1 MESLVANEETP
12 EHEETVC
19 WPSAQCYREL
29 VHMVSTWMPEIRV
42 NSEGDYA
49 FSLRFVVA
57 AILLT
62 LFLTVLGPFVA
73 PIAIGLVALRIT
85 EWNCLRALS
94 QIFMVGLTAFPLYL
108 LWTMTAVA
116 FRMDT
121 LQEFRKA
128 ENSVLELC
136 GPFLC
141 LLILSLVFLAEVCH
155 YCIEESTGR
164 MLLDELSEI
173 QEQDSFSGRML
184 DTHNLH
190 DFGSKLQEVLNYLH
204 RYIRKKPA
212 RIFGDES
219 PGILTSRFMKVMLRM
234 IIMNSPEDS
243 PQAESQELRG
253 MLQDASGISKQFSP
267 LRLLILVTFS
277 LIPALFPAICRF
289 ISGNDAF
296 MLSDHTNVWRCRRA
310 YLFMAFCTTMMLIS
324 TCHDLIESLDK
335 IQLSTL
341 ATMYLAAPRKRR
353 AVLVAI
359 YKARFDKLV
368 LHAEGAKESVPLV
381 EAESELLQREDAPSP
396 DDVTAPALL
405 SRGFGHLR
413 FVLSRPSWLTSG
425 SPRASEDPGSPEPRS
440 SASLGLRGNRPVP
453 ILQRNLAENVN
464 DRVSYLA
471 TRRFSAL
478 QLLARADCLVMESK
492 SQVVLLVLAFIMIM
506 CAVILACSVGLLHGQ
521 HAITPLFC
529 MVFLPL
535 VLIVMLD
542 IMNKLVDLEN
552 YFYED
557 TLKILQSW
565 RERMERLRYAVTID
579 EAISEERTHVD
590 SFFTSLIDPVAAL
603 IDYTKNWQKRVR
615 IFGLDAS
622 SSRRNRLLL
631 SFVAYFALVLWQYWR
646 QAEWFAELEA
656 EFLDI
661 VYNHRITLS

>member
-1 MESLVANEETP
+1 
-12 EHEETVC
+12 
-19 WPSAQCYREL
+19 
-29 VHMVSTWMPEIRV
+29 
-42 NSEGDYA
+42 
-49 FSLRFVVA
+49 
-57 AILLT
+57 
-62 LFLTVLGPFVA
+62 
-73 PIAIGLVALRIT
+73 
-85 EWNCLRALS
+85 
-94 QIFMVGLTAFPLYL
+94 
-108 LWTMTAVA
+108 
-116 FRMDT
+116 
-121 LQEFRKA
+121 
-128 ENSVLELC
+128 
-136 GPFLC
+136 
-141 LLILSLVFLAEVCH
+141 
-155 YCIEESTGR
+155 
-164 MLLDELSEI
+164 
-173 QEQDSFSGRML
+173 
-184 DTHNLH
+184 
-190 DFGSKLQEVLNYLH
+190 
-204 RYIRKKPA
+204 
-212 RIFGDES
+212 
-219 PGILTSRFMKVMLRM
+219 
-234 IIMNSPEDS
+234 
-243 PQAESQELRG
+243 
-253 MLQDASGISKQFSP
+253 MLQDASVITKQFSP
-267 LRLLILVTFS
+267 LRLLVLVTVS

-289 ISGNDAF
+289 ISGHDDF
-296 MLSDHTNVWRCRRA
+296 MLSDHINVWRCRRA
-310 YLFMAFCTTMMLIS
+310 YLFMAFLTTMMLIS
-324 TCHDLIESLDK
+324 TCHDLIQSLDK

-359 YKARFDKLV
+359 YKARFDKLI

-381 EAESELLQREDAPSP
+381 EAEAELLQREDAPNP

-425 SPRASEDPGSPEPRS
+425 SPRASEDAASPDPRS
-440 SASLGLRGNRPVP
+440 SASLGSLGMRGYRPVP
-453 ILQRNLAENVN
+453 ILQRNLNDNVN

-471 TRRFSAL
+471 TRRFAAL
-478 QLLARADCLVMESK
+478 QLLARADCLVLESK

-529 MVFLPL
+529 MVFLPI

-579 EAISEERTHVD
+579 EVISEERTHVD

-631 SFVAYFALVLWQYWR
+631 SFVAYCALVLWQYWR

-656 EFLDI
+656 ELLDI
-661 VYNHRITLS
+661 VYNHRISLS

>member
-1 MESLVANEETP
+1 M
-12 EHEETVC
+12 
-19 WPSAQCYREL
+19 Q
-29 VHMVSTWMPEIRV
+29 
-42 NSEGDYA
+42 
-49 FSLRFVVA
+49 LRSPQQ
-57 AILLT
+57 T
-62 LFLTVLGPFVA
+62 
-73 PIAIGLVALRIT
+73 
-85 EWNCLRALS
+85 RAS
-94 QIFMVGLTAFPLYL
+94 Q
-108 LWTMTAVA
+108 
-116 FRMDT
+116 
-121 LQEFRKA
+121 
-128 ENSVLELC
+128 
-136 GPFLC
+136 
-141 LLILSLVFLAEVCH
+141 
-155 YCIEESTGR
+155 
-164 MLLDELSEI
+164 
-173 QEQDSFSGRML
+173 
-184 DTHNLH
+184 DTHNVH

-204 RYIRKKPA
+204 RYIRKKPVG
-212 RIFGDES
+212 ILGDES
-219 PGILTSRFMKVMLRM
+219 PCVLTSRFMKTSR
-234 IIMNSPEDS
+234 
-243 PQAESQELRG
+243 AESQELRG
-253 MLQDASGISKQFSP
+253 MLQDASVFTKQFSP
-267 LRLLILVTFS
+267 LRLLVLVTFS

-289 ISGNDAF
+289 ISGNDDF
-296 MLSDHTNVWRCRRA
+296 MLSAHTNVWRCRRA
-310 YLFMAFCTTMMLIS
+310 YLFMAFSTTMMLIS

-341 ATMYLAAPRKRR
+341 ATMYLAAPKKRR

-368 LHAEGAKESVPLV
+368 LHAEGAKDLV
-381 EAESELLQREDAPSP
+381 EAEAELLQREDAPSP
-396 DDVTAPALL
+396 DDVSAAALL

-413 FVLSRPSWLTSG
+413 C
-425 SPRASEDPGSPEPRS
+425 SE
-440 SASLGLRGNRPVP
+440 
-453 ILQRNLAENVN
+453 NLVENVN

-478 QLLARADCLVMESK
+478 QLLARADCLVLESK

-529 MVFLPL
+529 MVFLPI

-622 SSRRNRLLL
+622 GSRRNRLLL
-631 SFVAYFALVLWQYWR
+631 SFVAYCRRNRER
-646 QAEWFAELEA
+646 QARGVDVLLSEALSRMEEMISCRARKLKCRSSHRGGELELGLLCSFA
-656 EFLDI
+656 
-661 VYNHRITLS
+661 R

>member
-1 MESLVANEETP
+1 MSQRETRPTGAGSPFKRHRKTVVSYDKCAMEALVASDQSAEQ
-12 EHEETVC
+12 EETVC

-29 VHMVSTWMPEIRV
+29 VHVVSSWMPEIRV

-62 LFLTVLGPFVA
+62 LFLTLLGPFVA
-73 PIAIGLVALRIT
+73 PIALALAALRST
-85 EWNCLRALS
+85 ERNCLHGLS

-141 LLILSLVFLAEVCH
+141 LLILSLVFLAE
-155 YCIEESTGR
+155 
-164 MLLDELSEI
+164 
-173 QEQDSFSGRML
+173 

-190 DFGSKLQEVLNYLH
+190 DFGSKLQEVLSYLH
-204 RYIRKKPA
+204 RYVRKKPVS
-212 RIFGDES
+212 IFGDDS
-219 PGILTSRFMKVMLRM
+219 PGVLTSRFMKVMLRM

-253 MLQDASGISKQFSP
+253 MLQDASVITKQFSP
-267 LRLLILVTFS
+267 LRLLVLVTFS

-289 ISGNDAF
+289 ISGNDDF

-310 YLFMAFCTTMMLIS
+310 YLFMAFFTTMMLIS

-359 YKARFDKLV
+359 YKARFDKLI

-381 EAESELLQREDAPSP
+381 EAEAELLQREDAPNP

-425 SPRASEDPGSPEPRS
+425 SPRASEDPASPEPRS
-440 SASLGLRGNRPVP
+440 SASLGFRGNRPVP
-453 ILQRNLAENVN
+453 ILQRNLADNVN

-471 TRRFSAL
+471 TRRFAAL
-478 QLLARADCLVMESK
+478 QLLARADCLVLEAK

-529 MVFLPL
+529 MVFLPI

-579 EAISEERTHVD
+579 EVISEERTHVD

-631 SFVAYFALVLWQYWR
+631 SFVAYCALVLWQYWR

-661 VYNHRITLS
+661 VYNHRISLT